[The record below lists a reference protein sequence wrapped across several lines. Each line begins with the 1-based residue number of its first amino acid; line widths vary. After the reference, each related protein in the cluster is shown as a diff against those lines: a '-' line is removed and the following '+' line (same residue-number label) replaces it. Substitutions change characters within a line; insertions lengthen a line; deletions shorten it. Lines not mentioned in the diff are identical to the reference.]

1 MQVVIK
7 KFTLMYNGVQYV
19 AGQVADLPDD
29 VAAELVNNAPKE
41 FAMVQAE
48 PQPAKKGRASKKTAQ
63 GVEGLPAVDAASLVK

>member
-29 VAAELVNNAPKE
+29 VAASLVDNAPRE
-41 FAMVQAE
+41 FALVKAE
-48 PQPAKKGRASKKTAQ
+48 QQPAKKSRTVKKASKDDM
-63 GVEGLPAVDAASLVK
+63 LPDIDASSLVK